1 MPDTISFARGAPSLD
16 IVDIEGLKAA
26 AAAAFDADPGGT
38 TGYGTSVG
46 YVPLRTWIAERHG
59 VPAEHVLV
67 TNGSMQADAFL
78 FDHLVA
84 DGDPV
89 VVEKPTYDRT
99 LLGLKGRGADIHMI
113 ELEGDGID
121 TAALRSLCESGTVP
135 KLAHII
141 PNFQNPAGYTL
152 SLEKRRELLA
162 LAAEFGFLIFED
174 DPYIAIRFAGE
185 ELPTMLELDEG
196 KGNVVYASS
205 FSKTVCPGAR
215 VGYLVGAPDLIKA
228 IQGIATNT
236 YIAPN
241 MFAQSI
247 VYRFCVDGGLD
258 RSITTVKAALA
269 ERVKLLTAALDREL
283 PDATYQAPEG
293 GYFMWVELPEGTDV
307 AALFSAAAERGVA
320 FVKGTDF
327 LLEGGENTLRLA
339 YSGVTADQIDEG
351 ISRLADA
358 YRSLAPAAA

>member
-16 IVDIEGLKAA
+16 IVDVEGLKAA
-26 AAAAFDADPGGT
+26 AAAAFTADPGGT
-38 TGYGTSVG
+38 TAYGTAVG
-46 YVPLRTWIAERHG
+46 YVPLRAWIAERHG
-59 VPAEHVLV
+59 VDADHVMV

-84 DGDPV
+84 PGDPV

-99 LLGLKGRGADIHMI
+99 LLGLQGRGADIHMV

-121 TAALRSLCESGTVP
+121 VAALRALCERGVRP
-135 KLAHII
+135 KLAHVI

-152 SLEKRRELLA
+152 SLEKRHALLA
-162 LAAEFGFLIFED
+162 LAEEFGFTLFED

-185 ELPTMLELDEG
+185 ELPTMLELDAG
-196 KGNVVYASS
+196 RGNVVYASS
-205 FSKTVCPGAR
+205 FSKTVCPGVR
-215 VGYLVGAPDLIKA
+215 VGYLVGAPALIKA
-228 IQGIATNT
+228 IVGIATNT

-241 MFAQSI
+241 MLAQSV

-258 RSITTVKAALA
+258 RSIATVKAALA
-269 ERVKLLTAALDREL
+269 ERVQLLTAALDREL
-283 PDATYQAPEG
+283 PEATYQAPEG
-293 GYFMWVELPEGTDV
+293 GYFMWVTLPEGTDV
-307 AALFSAAAERGVA
+307 AALFAAGTERGVA

-351 ISRLADA
+351 IRRLAQA
-358 YRSLAPAAA
+358 YRSLA